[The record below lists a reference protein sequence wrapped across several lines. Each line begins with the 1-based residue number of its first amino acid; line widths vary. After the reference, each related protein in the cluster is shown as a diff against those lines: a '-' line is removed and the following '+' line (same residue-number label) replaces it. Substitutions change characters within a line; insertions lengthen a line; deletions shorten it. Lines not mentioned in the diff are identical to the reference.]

1 MVEQLPSSYQVINKL
16 LSDIIL
22 LKITLDVT
30 LSNVTPLGISLL
42 NVNFNKSIVG
52 LDSLLILYMLA
63 KFQYKINNYVI
74 NHIFKSYAFLS
85 KTVHKRGGF

>member
-22 LKITLDVT
+22 LKITLGVT

>member
-16 LSDIIL
+16 LSHIIL
-22 LKITLDVT
+22 LKITLGVT

-85 KTVHKRGGF
+85 KIVHKRGGF